1 MTSDQDPSP
10 PALTPEAIAQIAAQA
25 AVAAVQHMKAD
36 PELKLYTSEEAAA
49 LIGKTAWWLED
60 QARACTVPFTR
71 VGRTVMFSADHI
83 RAIHA
88 QGEVDP
94 ATRRPKGR
102 PVRRRRPAA
111 A

>member
-1 MTSDQDPSP
+1 MTAEQDPSP
-10 PALTPEAIAQIAAQA
+10 PALTAETIAQIAAEA
-25 AVAAVQHMKAD
+25 AIAAVQHMRAD

-49 LIGKTAWWLED
+49 FIGKTAWWLED
-60 QARACTVPFTR
+60 KARACTVPFTR

-94 ATRRPKGR
+94 STRRAKAR
-102 PVRRRRPAA
+102 PARRRPAA